1 MKIEVASSNLGGA
14 HTWTLEGVSDNC
26 VDEIHGSRKGVDMVF
41 THDDLGGTDAQ
52 PDMILTHM

>member
-26 VDEIHGSRKGVDMVF
+26 VDEIHGSRKGVDMAF

-52 PDMILTHM
+52 P